1 MTESAFHAWL
11 QRRAPNFGQG
21 LRLGI
26 GDDCAIYQPQK
37 GEDLV
42 FTTDFTIEDRHFTRA
57 EFTPQMA
64 GAKALCRGLSDIA
77 AMAATPVFA
86 LLSVAAPA
94 EDPQY
99 LKAFFE
105 GIFRTARKYNVSI
118 AGGDL
123 SRSDRLHCDVTVCGS
138 VPRGKALLRS
148 GAKTGDSLYVTGP
161 LGIWKKRIT
170 PRLDLAELLRNKA
183 NACMDVTD
191 GLSTDLDRLL
201 RASGVSAELSAA
213 PKVHR
218 GATLEAAWHHGEDY
232 ELLVASPHELPFQKI
247 GVVVAGKPGSP
258 LPPRGWDHFK
268 AGPLP
273 DHAV

>member
-1 MTESAFHAWL
+1 MTEAAFHTWL
-11 QRRAPNFGQG
+11 QRRAPNFGKG

-26 GDDCAIYQPQK
+26 GDDCAIYRPEK
-37 GEDLV
+37 GEELV
-42 FTTDFTIEDRHFTRA
+42 FTTDFTIEDRHFTRKD
-57 EFTPQMA
+57 FTPQMA
-64 GAKALCRGLSDIA
+64 GAKALARGLSDIA

-94 EDPQY
+94 EDSKY

-105 GIFRTARKYNVSI
+105 GIFRSARKYGVSI

-138 VPRGKALLRS
+138 VPRGKALLRNE
-148 GAKTGDSLYVTGP
+148 AKAGDWLYVTGP

-170 PRLDLAELLRNKA
+170 PRLDLAPLLRNKA
-183 NACMDVTD
+183 NACMDITD

-201 RASGVSAELSAA
+201 RASGVTAELTGA
-213 PKVHR
+213 PKIHR

-232 ELLVASPHELPFQKI
+232 ELLVSSPHELPFQKI
-247 GVVVAGKPGSP
+247 GIVREGTPGSP
-258 LPPRGWDHFK
+258 LPAKGWDHFR
-268 AGPLP
+268 
-273 DHAV
+273 